1 MLTNDQLRYEEEI
14 HMWKLYGHCSTLYM
28 DIIQLCIWTLFN
40 SVYGHCSTLYMD
52 IVQLCIW
59 TLFNSVY
66 ETSYYYSLL
75 TMIYK

>member
-40 SVYGHCSTLYMD
+40 SVY
-52 IVQLCIW
+52 
-59 TLFNSVY
+59 